1 MKLTEVL
8 KTMVDD
14 DTAVRFHRRAA
25 AAGCNTG
32 EFLRDMVFMM
42 EHGMTH
48 GEYVAQSRRRAL
60 LGPGPSA
67 CEVGA
72 K

>member
-1 MKLTEVL
+1 MKLTETL
-8 KTMVDD
+8 KTLVDD
-14 DTAVRFHRRAA
+14 NTAALFHRRAN

-48 GEYVAQSRRRAL
+48 GEYVAQSRRIAL
-60 LGPGPSA
+60 MGAGPDKTRR
-67 CEVGA
+67 GA
-72 K
+72 E